1 MTTQKLLD
9 AIDADAD
16 GAAFP
21 ASGSSKILAVWAT
34 DFGGGTVTLEASPDG
49 GTTWIT
55 VTIAAAAITLTANG
69 YRVIDRTTQGMV
81 YRATLTGSTNP
92 TDVSAYLFD

>member
-9 AIDADAD
+9 A
-16 GAAFP
+16 
-21 ASGSSKILAVWAT
+21 
-34 DFGGGTVTLEASPDG
+34 SPDG
-49 GTTWIT
+49 GTTWNA

-69 YRVIDRTTQGMV
+69 YRVIDRTTQGMI

-92 TDVSAYLFD
+92 TDVSAYLLD